1 VLVVEPV
8 VDDVALRNL
17 AAAIWRQVARDL
29 TSRSPDVRTT
39 AVAWLM
45 SEAAV
50 TWAIHFDDAIDEPE
64 VVIQAVLVGGRP
76 VRHTRYSARR
86 ASSGQFPQVTDTDGE
101 GSDRSRSGC
110 GPPPR

>member
-1 VLVVEPV
+1 MSVSVPEAAIT
-8 VDDVALRNL
+8 DDCIRNL

-50 TWAIHFDDAIDEPE
+50 TWAIHFDPRIDEPAI
-64 VVIQAVLVGGRP
+64 VIQAVLVGGRP
-76 VRHTRYSARR
+76 VRHTRYSARQR
-86 ASSGQFPQVTDTDGE
+86 ASSGLTRQDL
-101 GSDRSRSGC
+101 
-110 GPPPR
+110 GP

>member
-1 VLVVEPV
+1 MASELVVAV

-50 TWAIHFDDAIDEPE
+50 TWAIHFDPRIDEPAI
-64 VVIQAVLVGGRP
+64 VIQAVLVGGRP
-76 VRHTRYSARR
+76 VRHTRYSARQR
-86 ASSGQFPQVTDTDGE
+86 ASRV
-101 GSDRSRSGC
+101 
-110 GPPPR
+110 

>member
-29 TSRSPDVRTT
+29 TSRSPELRVT
-39 AVAWLM
+39 ARDWLL

-50 TWAIHFDDAIDEPE
+50 TWASHFDPRIDEPAI
-64 VVIQAVLVGGRP
+64 VIQAVLVGGRP

-86 ASSGQFPQVTDTDGE
+86 TRTG
-101 GSDRSRSGC
+101 
-110 GPPPR
+110 

>member
-1 VLVVEPV
+1 
-8 VDDVALRNL
+8 
-17 AAAIWRQVARDL
+17 
-29 TSRSPDVRTT
+29 
-39 AVAWLM
+39 
-45 SEAAV
+45 
-50 TWAIHFDDAIDEPE
+50 